1 MKSVV
6 SYRRQSVHGLRE
18 TRNGGDATGNGGGG
32 GISDGDVELFDH
44 SVSPSFRKHSEILN
58 RVANNAIS
66 ESTRS
71 PRLKQEPE
79 RWTKIQKTDYR
90 EGCIINGGGLGV
102 DCWLKSRF
110 KPVAPFVIAELR
122 SPSVHP
128 LVPLIQVPE
137 RYVQATGFCR
147 GEKERIRTFRSLERC
162 FGRSP
167 KRRYGVVDSQ
177 KRGGLRSTSH
187 LGNNASDNGQR
198 ASGVSLKHALNSR
211 EPTNWLKRR
220 ELGLGRSIPPPPPS
234 PPPSLP
240 LTTTTPSSSFSL
252 LLPPR

>member
-32 GISDGDVELFDH
+32 ISDGDVELFDQLL
-44 SVSPSFRKHSEILN
+44 VSAVVKR
-58 RVANNAIS
+58 
-66 ESTRS
+66 
-71 PRLKQEPE
+71 
-79 RWTKIQKTDYR
+79 
-90 EGCIINGGGLGV
+90 
-102 DCWLKSRF
+102 
-110 KPVAPFVIAELR
+110 
-122 SPSVHP
+122 
-128 LVPLIQVPE
+128 
-137 RYVQATGFCR
+137 R
-147 GEKERIRTFRSLERC
+147 G
-162 FGRSP
+162 FGRFGVLNVVLDVLQNADMGTANVDN
-167 KRRYGVVDSQ
+167 RYALDSEA
-177 KRGGLRSTSH
+177 S
-187 LGNNASDNGQR
+187 NNASDNGQR